1 MLKCSVLSFHASAA
15 FAGFQERVDASWES
29 NQKVAASLWKL
40 FPFISRPYFFS
51 KGYSHRVE
59 PCCNMPYRA
68 ESSLPLPWNE
78 HSDSCWYNGASKN
91 VYIFNGL
98 FENQIWKLVR
108 YTLWPKKTL
117 IEVWVCWPILTI
129 YSDFS
134 DWLWQLLM
142 FFIIVNFNFNI
153 SVICILLIY
162 PLKNFLH
169 PIHFSS
175 QGHPHPLVLGFSDW
189 FFFVFLSFHL

>member
-1 MLKCSVLSFHASAA
+1 MMLKCSVLSFHASAA

-91 VYIFNGL
+91 VYFKWRLSFFLANWSIMSDDIATNPHLLEDQKIFM
-98 FENQIWKLVR
+98 ES
-108 YTLWPKKTL
+108 P
-117 IEVWVCWPILTI
+117 
-129 YSDFS
+129 
-134 DWLWQLLM
+134 
-142 FFIIVNFNFNI
+142 NI
-153 SVICILLIY
+153 SNDY
-162 PLKNFLH
+162 
-169 PIHFSS
+169 
-175 QGHPHPLVLGFSDW
+175 
-189 FFFVFLSFHL
+189 